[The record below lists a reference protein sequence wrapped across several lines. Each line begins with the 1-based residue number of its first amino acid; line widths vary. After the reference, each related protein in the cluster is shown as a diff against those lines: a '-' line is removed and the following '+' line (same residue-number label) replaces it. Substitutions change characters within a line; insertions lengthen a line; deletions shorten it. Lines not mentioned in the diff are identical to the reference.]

1 MIKASRIY
9 LFGLVLLLIGNL
21 PLIGEAG
28 VTFSKEELTRYH
40 PGYPNKIYRRIRP
53 LPFKVGEKLTF
64 TIQYGFIKAGTSY
77 MEIPGYADVR
87 GNFCFKISVK
97 NRTNSFFDNVYK
109 VRDEIISYID
119 YHGLFTWRYEKH
131 LREGSYKQDRVE
143 SYYQERHIVYSK
155 KKWIPIEP
163 FTMDALS
170 ALYYIRTLKLEPGK
184 DVYFENHTDG
194 KNYTIRVIVH
204 KRETL
209 KTRWGKVKTIV
220 VEPVMKDPGVFKS
233 EGKITVWLTDDSLK
247 VPIKLSSKVFVGSFS
262 ANLEDYQGVT
272 INFKN

>member
-1 MIKASRIY
+1 MIKLFKYSLVALGWLLTVSR
-9 LFGLVLLLIGNL
+9 
-21 PLIGEAG
+21 PAG
-28 VTFSKEELTRYH
+28 IESGIRFTQEELLHYH
-40 PGYPNKIYRRIRP
+40 PGFADTIYRIIRP
-53 LPFKVGEKLTF
+53 LPFSVGEKLTF
-64 TIQYGFIKAGTSY
+64 TIQYGFIKAGTSV
-77 MEIPGYADVR
+77 MEIPNYAEVR

-109 VRDEIISYID
+109 VRDEIMSYID
-119 YHGLFTWRYEKH
+119 YHGLYSWRYEKH
-131 LREGSYKQDRVE
+131 LREGSYKQDRIE
-143 SYYQERHIVYSK
+143 SYYQDRNSVFSK
-155 KKWIPIEP
+155 KKWMPIEP

-170 ALYYIRTLKLEPGK
+170 ALYYLRTLNLEPGK

-247 VPIKLSSKVFVGSFS
+247 VPVMMKSKVFVGSFS
-262 ANLEDYQGVT
+262 AILEDYKGVT